1 MRGQAQSDSSPRRG
15 ETLKVDDSCSPS
27 RQWKWRISKEGST
40 SGVRRKNCSW
50 LLSKAGTS
58 LIYRKRAMATH
69 NRKTSDTTVTTLS

>member
-15 ETLKVDDSCSPS
+15 ETLRVDDSCSPS

-40 SGVRRKNCSW
+40 SGVRRKNRSW
-50 LLSKAGTS
+50 
-58 LIYRKRAMATH
+58 KRAMATH